1 MIIKLCCV
9 AVITGICALIL
20 KANKPEFVPM
30 CITAGGIMLILYAFD
45 YLNESIEFIKNFT
58 QQTGVDSAIV
68 RIIFKVVGVGY
79 LIEITASSIRDLGF
93 ESLSDKL
100 VMCGKLI
107 IFSMALPILQ
117 AMFKIITS
125 LINLV

>member
-30 CITAGGIMLILYAFD
+30 CITAGGIMLILFAFD

>member
-9 AVITGICALIL
+9 AVITGVCALIL
-20 KANKPEFVPM
+20 RANKPEFVPM
-30 CITAGGIMLILYAFD
+30 CITAGGILLILFAFD

-58 QQTGVDSAIV
+58 EQTGVDSAIV
-68 RIIFKVVGVGY
+68 RVIFKVVGVGY
-79 LIEITASSIRDLGF
+79 LIEITASSIKDLGF
-93 ESLSDKL
+93 DSLSDKL
-100 VMCGKLI
+100 VMCGKII
-107 IFSMALPILQ
+107 IFSMSLPILQ